1 MRAWVV
7 VLASFA
13 CLLLVS
19 CEPKF
24 DNPTQMVVVK
34 ECGRV
39 WHHVQA
45 SSSGDFR
52 RAVRLDCGFLRPH
65 HERTEAVT
73 VGL

>member
-1 MRAWVV
+1 M
-7 VLASFA
+7 VLAV

-19 CEPKF
+19 CSER
-24 DNPTQMVVVK
+24 MVTVK

-39 WHHVQA
+39 WHVPA

-52 RAVRLDCGFLRPH
+52 RAVRLDCVFLKPR

-73 VGL
+73 IGL

>member
-7 VLASFA
+7 VLAV

-19 CEPKF
+19 CQRSY
-24 DNPTQMVVVK
+24 DNPPRDVVVR

-39 WHHVQA
+39 WHVPA

-52 RAVRLDCGFLRPH
+52 RAVRADCGFLTPR
-65 HERTEAVT
+65 HERTESGTIV
-73 VGL
+73 L